1 MTNLIDNLD
10 EKERYSYIY
19 EGNSQTLDHML
30 VSPSLSKTSVLDIV
44 HMNADFSAADGRVS
58 DHDPLV
64 AQIDLPRKTEEPPT
78 DGGRAEMTMTM
89 TMRISR
95 ITLETPTLGIAVAVT

>member
-1 MTNLIDNLD
+1 
-10 EKERYSYIY
+10 YIY

-78 DGGRAEMTMTM
+78 DGGSGRNDDDDDDEDQQDNV
-89 TMRISR
+89 
-95 ITLETPTLGIAVAVT
+95 G